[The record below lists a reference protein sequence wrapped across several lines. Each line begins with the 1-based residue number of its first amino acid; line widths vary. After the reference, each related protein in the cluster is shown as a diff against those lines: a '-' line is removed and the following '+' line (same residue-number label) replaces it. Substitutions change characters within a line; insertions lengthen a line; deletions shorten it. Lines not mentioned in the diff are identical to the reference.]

1 MRILTSFGILTKIR
15 RLYPFHKSPLI
26 LLAEGVMEYIK
37 KEEIVETINKFIK
50 ARNCNCSKTTIIERR
65 AFEYVLAIVNKLE
78 THNFDEKD

>member
-1 MRILTSFGILTKIR
+1 
-15 RLYPFHKSPLI
+15 
-26 LLAEGVMEYIK
+26 MEYIK